1 MGDVT
6 TLPRGRAY
14 TRADLETMP
23 DDGHRYEIVDGALL
37 VTPSP
42 SVLHQAVSSNL
53 IRVFQASAP
62 SALRVLHAPLDL
74 VLDEDTVLQP
84 DLLIVPTADLNR
96 PEQPVRPL
104 LVAEILSPTTRRV
117 DLTLKRSRYEAAG
130 IASYW
135 VVDPDVPSLTA
146 WQLLDGRYVDA
157 AHAEGDELFEVS
169 IPFGVRLRPGDLLT

>member
-1 MGDVT
+1 MGSVT

-14 TRADLETMP
+14 TRADLDTMP
-23 DDGHRYEIVDGALL
+23 ADGRRYEIVDGALL

-53 IRVFQASAP
+53 IRVFQTSAP
-62 SALRVLHAPLDL
+62 ADLRVLHAPLDL
-74 VLDEDTVLQP
+74 VLDEATVLQP
-84 DLLIVPTADLNR
+84 DLLIVPTADLRR
-96 PEQPVRPL
+96 PEHPVRPL
-104 LVAEILSPTTRRV
+104 LVVEILSPTTRRV

-130 IASYW
+130 IVSYW

-157 AHAEGDELFEVS
+157 AHAEGDEMFEAAT
-169 IPFGVRLRPGDLLT
+169 PFPVRLRPVDLLT

>member
-42 SVLHQAVSSNL
+42 SLPHQVMSSNL
-53 IRVFQASAP
+53 IKALQSSAP
-62 SALRVLHAPLDL
+62 ADLRVLHAPLDL
-74 VLDEDTVLQP
+74 VLDQATVLQP
-84 DLLIVPTADLNR
+84 DLLVVPAADLHR
-96 PEQPVRPL
+96 AETPLRPL
-104 LVAEILSPTTRRV
+104 LVVEILSPATRRV
-117 DLTLKRSRYEAAG
+117 DLTLKRSRYEAAR

-135 VVDPDVPSLTA
+135 AADPDVPSLAA
-146 WQLLDGRYVDA
+146 WQLRDGRYVDA
-157 AHAEGDELFEVS
+157 ARAEGDEVFEVS
-169 IPFGVRLRPGDLLT
+169 IPFSLRLRSGDLLT

>member
-23 DDGHRYEIVDGALL
+23 DDGRRYEIVDGALL

-42 SVLHQAVSSNL
+42 SLLHQAVSSNL
-53 IRVFQASAP
+53 IRVLQSSAP
-62 SALRVLHAPLDL
+62 ATLRVLHAPLDL
-74 VLDEDTVLQP
+74 VIDEATVLQS
-84 DLLIVPTADLNR
+84 DLLVVPSADLHR
-96 PEQPVRPL
+96 PEQPLRPL
-104 LVAEILSPTTRRV
+104 LVVEILSPASRRV

-146 WQLLDGRYVDA
+146 WQFRDVRYVDA
-157 AHAEGDELFEVS
+157 AHAEGAGTYDATV
-169 IPFGVRLRPGDLLT
+169 PFAVRLCPAELLV

>member
-23 DDGHRYEIVDGALL
+23 DDGRRYEIVDGALL

-42 SVLHQAVSSNL
+42 SLLHQAVSSNL
-53 IRVFQASAP
+53 IQVLLASQPAG
-62 SALRVLHAPLDL
+62 LRVLHAPLDL
-74 VLDEDTVLQP
+74 VLDEATVLQP
-84 DLLIVPTADLNR
+84 DLLVIPAEDLHR
-96 PEQPVRPL
+96 PGQPLRPL
-104 LVAEILSPTTRRV
+104 LVLEILSPATRRA

-135 VVDPDVPSLTA
+135 VVDPDVPSITDL
-146 WQLLDGRYVDA
+146 QLREGRYVDA

-169 IPFGVRLRPGDLLT
+169 IPFAVGLRPGDLLT